1 MSYMFEE
8 VAKKKKN
15 MFHYRFGGDRNAI
28 FMCAMLEMKD
38 RFYHKIGRTR
48 YPGFKANETAH
59 PWLSG
64 S

>member
-1 MSYMFEE
+1 
-8 VAKKKKN
+8 